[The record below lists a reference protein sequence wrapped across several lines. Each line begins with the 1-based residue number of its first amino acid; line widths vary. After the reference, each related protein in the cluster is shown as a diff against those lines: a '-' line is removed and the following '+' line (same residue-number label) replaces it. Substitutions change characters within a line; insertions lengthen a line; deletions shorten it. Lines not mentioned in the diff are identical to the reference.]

1 MEIKAN
7 IDSVLVGRV
16 LAGLVMVIGLAV
28 AIWVG
33 LDAQRDGFWVFLQ
46 RAITPLSFGCVL
58 IVLSEGLKRLGP
70 PNEEKDGDG
79 AEETPG

>member
-28 AIWVG
+28 AIWAGV
-33 LDAQRDGFWVFLQ
+33 DAQRDGFWVFLQ
-46 RAITPLSFGCVL
+46 WVITPLSFGCVL
-58 IVLSEGLKRLGP
+58 IVLSEGLKRLAP
-70 PNEEKDGDG
+70 PNEENDGDG